1 MIDLDFSITNGDC
14 RLVYDDENMINAC
27 IRRLNTLLDTTLY
40 EVYGSNLRGLLGL
53 KKSEVNLQFLS
64 QRINDCLSQDIRIT
78 NSSVT
83 CEYLPDGI
91 RAEIAIIYEDN
102 ELDFEFTYE
111 AGGETDA
118 G

>member
-14 RLVYDDENMINAC
+14 GLVYDDTNMIGAC

-40 EVYGSNLRGLLGL
+40 ESYGSNLRGLLGL
-53 KKSEVNLQFLS
+53 KKSEVNLEFLS

-78 NSSVT
+78 DCSVT

-91 RAEIAIIYEDN
+91 CADISIIYEDN
-102 ELDFEFTYE
+102 ELEFEFNYTLD
-111 AGGETDA
+111 GEFDA
-118 G
+118 